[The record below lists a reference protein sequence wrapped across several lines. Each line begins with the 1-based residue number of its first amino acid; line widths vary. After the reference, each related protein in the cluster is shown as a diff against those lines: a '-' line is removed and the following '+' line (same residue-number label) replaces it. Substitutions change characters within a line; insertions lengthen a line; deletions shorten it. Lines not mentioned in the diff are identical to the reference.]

1 VTYRP
6 IDDTMTPMTD
16 ESQTAS
22 AFAQT
27 LQTAYTNMVASA
39 PHSESAA
46 EELLVAELDSQG
58 ISLSDDI
65 VRALSWAAVE
75 GPEA

>member
-1 VTYRP
+1 
-6 IDDTMTPMTD
+6 MTD
-16 ESQTAS
+16 ETQTLAS
-22 AFAQT
+22 YAEI
-27 LQTAYTNMVASA
+27 LQTAYTNMQASN

-46 EELLVAELDSQG
+46 EEMLVAELESHG
-58 ISLSDDI
+58 ITLSSDV

>member
-1 VTYRP
+1 
-6 IDDTMTPMTD
+6 MTD
-16 ESQTAS
+16 ETQTLDT
-22 AFAQT
+22 FAQT
-27 LQTAYTNMVASA
+27 LHAAYANMQESN

-46 EELLVAELDSQG
+46 EEMLVAELESHG
-58 ISLSDDI
+58 ITLSSEV